1 MKKQMQQTAPLI
13 TIIVSNLNGSKTL
26 QQCVD
31 SVANQTYK
39 NAELIVI
46 DGGSSDGSVD
56 LLKQN
61 ANKISYWVSE
71 KDNGIYSAWNKGLQ
85 YATGEWICFLGADDF
100 LWDDRSLEVM
110 SKTLISISSDCYV
123 AYGQVML
130 LTKDSQPIYQI
141 GKPWPK
147 VKNQFT
153 KFMSIPHP
161 GLMHR
166 NLLFKKNGNFDE
178 SFSIAGDYELLL
190 RELKISDAAYIPKL
204 MVGVRQGG
212 VSCNLSH
219 SFALLHE
226 VRRAQIKNGFYLPS
240 ASWILSCV
248 HLIIRKAVWYWFG
261 ENSARKILDFG
272 RSLMGLPKY
281 WTRT

>member
-1 MKKQMQQTAPLI
+1 MRQLNPSI
-13 TIIVSNLNGSKTL
+13 TIIVACLNNAKTL
-26 QQCVD
+26 LQTID
-31 SVANQTYK
+31 SVANQTYQ

-56 LLKQN
+56 LLKE
-61 ANKISYWVSE
+61 SSE
-71 KDNGIYSAWNKGLQ
+71 KITYWISEPDKGIYNAWNKGLQ
-85 YATGEWICFLGADDF
+85 QATGDWICFLGADDF
-100 LWDDRSLEVM
+100 LWDDQALEDM
-110 SKTLISISSDCYV
+110 SKTLTCISSDYYL

-130 LTKDSQPIYQI
+130 LTKESQPLYPI

-166 NLLFKKNGNFDE
+166 HELFKKNGNFDE
-178 SFSIAGDYELLL
+178 SFRIAGDYELLL

-248 HLIIRKAVWYWFG
+248 RLVFRKAVWHWFG

>member
-1 MKKQMQQTAPLI
+1 MQQLNPSI
-13 TIIVSNLNGSKTL
+13 TIIVACLNNAKTIL
-26 QQCVD
+26 QTID
-31 SVANQTYK
+31 SVANQTYP

-56 LLKQN
+56 LLKEN
-61 ANKISYWVSE
+61 SE
-71 KDNGIYSAWNKGLQ
+71 KITYWISEPDKGIYNAWNKGLDR
-85 YATGEWICFLGADDF
+85 ATGDWICFLGADDF
-100 LWDDRSLEVM
+100 LWDDQSLEDM
-110 SKTLISISSDCYV
+110 SRTLSSISCDRYV

-130 LTKDSQPIYQI
+130 LTKESQPLYSI

-147 VKNQFT
+147 VKKQFA

-166 NLLFKKNGNFDE
+166 HELFKKNGNFDE
-178 SFSIAGDYELLL
+178 SFRIAGDYELLL
-190 RELKISDAAYIPKL
+190 RELKISDATYIPKL

-240 ASWILSCV
+240 ASWILSFV
-248 HLIIRKAVWYWFG
+248 RLVFRKAVWYWFG

>member
-1 MKKQMQQTAPLI
+1 MQQLNPSI
-13 TIIVSNLNGSKTL
+13 TIIVACLNNAKTIL
-26 QQCVD
+26 QTID
-31 SVANQTYK
+31 SVANQTYP

-56 LLKQN
+56 LLKEN
-61 ANKISYWVSE
+61 SE
-71 KDNGIYSAWNKGLQ
+71 KITYWISEPDKGIYNAWNKGLDR
-85 YATGEWICFLGADDF
+85 ATGDWICFLGADDF
-100 LWDDRSLEVM
+100 LWDDQSLEDM
-110 SKTLISISSDCYV
+110 SRTLSSISCDRYV

-130 LTKDSQPIYQI
+130 LTKESQPLYSI

-147 VKNQFT
+147 VKKQFA

-166 NLLFKKNGNFDE
+166 HELFKKNGNFDE
-178 SFSIAGDYELLL
+178 SFRIAGDYELLL
-190 RELKISDAAYIPKL
+190 RELKISDATYIPKL

-219 SFALLHE
+219 SFALLYE

-240 ASWILSCV
+240 ASWILSFV
-248 HLIIRKAVWYWFG
+248 RLVFRKAVWHWFG

-272 RSLMGLPKY
+272 RSLIGLPKY